1 MIFKMVTII
10 FIFIF
15 MAPFFLFSNS
25 KLIQEGLSRHEI
37 SERVEGKRMEGK
49 CYTIYGLLYG
59 MLEE

>member
-1 MIFKMVTII
+1 
-10 FIFIF
+10 

-37 SERVEGKRMEGK
+37 SERVEGKRMEWN
-49 CYTIYGLLYG
+49 YTIYGSLYG

>member
-37 SERVEGKRMEGK
+37 SERVEGKRMEWN
-49 CYTIYGLLYG
+49 YTIYGSLYG